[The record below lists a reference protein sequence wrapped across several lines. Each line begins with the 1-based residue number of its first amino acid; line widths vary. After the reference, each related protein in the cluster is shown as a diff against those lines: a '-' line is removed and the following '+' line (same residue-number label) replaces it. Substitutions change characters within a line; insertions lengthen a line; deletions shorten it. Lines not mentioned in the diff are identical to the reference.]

1 MESASPLPAAGL
13 DLVRQRAVD
22 DIAWLHAGYFSDDA
36 AQVDPAVARLIAAEQ
51 RRQREAVELV
61 ASENFV
67 SRAVLAAQGSV
78 FTNKTVVG
86 YPGRRF
92 HAGAEWADEL
102 ERLAIERACAA
113 FGCNFANVQLH
124 SGIQA
129 NLAVFRAL
137 LAPDDIVLS
146 MSGEAGGHFS
156 HGGTSNLSGTMARA
170 VFYGVHRGT
179 GLIDYD
185 QLRALARTHRPR
197 LIVAGG
203 AAYPRAIDFVALRA
217 IADEVGARLLVD
229 IAHFAGLVVAGVH
242 PHPFPFA
249 DIVTTTTYKSLRGA
263 RGGLILCNDAEL
275 AERLAKAASPGVQ
288 GSPLLHAIAA
298 KAVCLGE
305 VLRPEFVSYGRAVL
319 ANARAFADELMA
331 KGVDVLTCGT
341 DTPLV
346 IANLRSLGL
355 RGQALVESLDRAGIT
370 CNRCE
375 IPFDDVDAA
384 QTSGLRFGVSACTTR
399 GLNEQQ
405 LRIVAGWVAELVH
418 VHAQDRPAQDMPA
431 QGMPTIAACEDEIRS
446 RAAALMTPLPLYAP
460 SASPR

>member
-1 MESASPLPAAGL
+1 MNVVAPSSSIDPSPAFRTTTE
-13 DLVRQRAVD
+13 DV
-22 DIAWLHAGYFSDDA
+22 AWLHEGYFTA
-36 AQVDPAVARLIAAEQ
+36 EMAQVDPAVAQLIAAEQ
-51 RRQREAVELV
+51 QRQREAVELV

-113 FGCNFANVQLH
+113 FGCRFANVQPH

-137 LAPDDIVLS
+137 LTQDDVVLS

-156 HGGTSNLSGTMARA
+156 HGGQSNLSGMMAKA
-170 VFYGVHRGT
+170 VFYAVDRTT

-185 QLRALARTHRPR
+185 QMRTLALRHRPR

-203 AAYPRAIDFVALRA
+203 AAYPRAIDFAAMRA
-217 IADEVGARLLVD
+217 IADEVGARFLVD

-263 RGGLILCNDAEL
+263 RGGLILCNDAAL
-275 AERLAKAASPGVQ
+275 ADMLAKAASPGVQ

-305 VLRPEFVSYGRAVL
+305 VLQPEFAAYGRAVL
-319 ANARAFADELMA
+319 VNARAFADELMA
-331 KGVDVLTCGT
+331 KGVDILTSGT

-346 IANLRSLGL
+346 VANLKALGL
-355 RGQALVESLDRAGIT
+355 RGQSLVESLDRAGTT

-375 IPFDDVDAA
+375 IPFDDVDAT

-399 GLNEQQ
+399 GLSEQQ
-405 LRIVAGWVAELVH
+405 MRTVAGWIAELI
-418 VHAQDRPAQDMPA
+418 HAHA
-431 QGMPTIAACEDEIRS
+431 QGMPAITAFEDEIRS
-446 RAAALMTPLPLYAP
+446 RAATLMTPLPLYAAT
-460 SASPR
+460 ASPR

>member
-1 MESASPLPAAGL
+1 MDSASAPHGP
-13 DLVRQRAVD
+13 
-22 DIAWLHAGYFSDDA
+22 HEGYFTA
-36 AQVDPAVARLIAAEQ
+36 PPAGTDPAIARLIALEE
-51 RRQREAVELV
+51 RRQRESVELV

-67 SRAVLAAQGSV
+67 SRAVLAAQGSA

-113 FGCNFANVQLH
+113 FSCRFANVQPH

-129 NLAVFRAL
+129 NLAVLRAL
-137 LAPDDIVLS
+137 LSPEDVVLS
-146 MSGEAGGHFS
+146 MSGQAGGHFS
-156 HGGTSNLSGTMARA
+156 HGGGSNLSGSMAKA
-170 VFYGVHRGT
+170 VFYGVSRES

-185 QLRALARTHRPR
+185 EVRRLAEIHRPK

-203 AAYPRAIDFVALRA
+203 AAYPRAIDFAALRA
-217 IADEVGARLLVD
+217 IADGVGARLLVD

-263 RGGLILCNDAEL
+263 RGGLILTNDEAL
-275 AERLAKAASPGVQ
+275 AATLEKALSPGVQ
-288 GSPLLHAIAA
+288 GSPLLHAVAG

-305 VLRPEFVSYGRAVL
+305 VLRPEFSAYGRAVL
-319 ANARAFADELMA
+319 DNARAFAAELEST
-331 KGVDVLTCGT
+331 GIPVLTGGT

-346 IANLRSLGL
+346 VADLRRLRL
-355 RGQALVESLDRAGIT
+355 RGQAIVESLDRAGIT

-375 IPFDDVDAA
+375 IPFDDTDPAE
-384 QTSGLRFGVSACTTR
+384 TSGLRFGLSACTTR
-399 GLNEQQ
+399 GLALEGS
-405 LRIVAGWVAELVH
+405 REIARWIAELL
-418 VHAQDRPAQDMPA
+418 HAHASDATA
-431 QGMPTIAACEDEIRS
+431 IAGLEAEIRL
-446 RAAALMTPLPLYAP
+446 RAASLMGPLPLYAENGRK
-460 SASPR
+460 PR

>member
-1 MESASPLPAAGL
+1 MESEPAPY
-13 DLVRQRAVD
+13 
-22 DIAWLHAGYFSDDA
+22 WLHDGYFA
-36 AQVDPAVARLIAAEQ
+36 AAPDSADPVIARLIAHEE
-51 RRQREAVELV
+51 RRQRESVELV

-67 SRAVLAAQGSV
+67 SRAVLSAQGSA

-113 FGCNFANVQLH
+113 FSCRFANVQPH

-137 LAPDDIVLS
+137 LSPEDVVLS
-146 MSGEAGGHFS
+146 MSGQAGGHFS
-156 HGGTSNLSGTMARA
+156 HGGGSNLSGAMAKA
-170 VFYGVHRGT
+170 AFYGVSRES

-185 QLRALARTHRPR
+185 EVRHLAEAHRPK

-203 AAYPRAIDFVALRA
+203 AAYPRAIDFAALRA
-217 IADEVGARLLVD
+217 IADSVGARLLVD

-263 RGGLILCNDAEL
+263 RGGLILTNDEAL
-275 AERLAKAASPGVQ
+275 AATLEKALSPGVQ
-288 GSPLLHAIAA
+288 GSPLLHAIAG

-305 VLRPEFVSYGRAVL
+305 VLRPEFRAYGRAVL
-319 ANARAFADELMA
+319 DNARAFADELA
-331 KGVDVLTCGT
+331 ANGIPVLTGGT

-346 IANLRSLGL
+346 VADLRSLGL
-355 RGQALVESLDRAGIT
+355 RGQAMVESLDRAGIT

-375 IPFDDVDAA
+375 IPFDDTDPA
-384 QTSGLRFGVSACTTR
+384 QTAGLRFGLSACTTR
-399 GLNEQQ
+399 GLGLDGSREIARWIAELLQ
-405 LRIVAGWVAELVH
+405 AHASGAPAVAERE
-418 VHAQDRPAQDMPA
+418 A
-431 QGMPTIAACEDEIRS
+431 EIRQ
-446 RAAALMTPLPLYAP
+446 RAAALMSPLSLYAETGE
-460 SASPR
+460 ALR

>member
-1 MESASPLPAAGL
+1 MNSSVAS
-13 DLVRQRAVD
+13 
-22 DIAWLHAGYFSDDA
+22 DIGCLHEGYFSDEPEQA
-36 AQVDPAVARLIAAEQ
+36 DPAVARLIAAEQ
-51 RRQREAVELV
+51 QRQREAVELV

-102 ERLAIERACAA
+102 EKLAIERACAA
-113 FGCNFANVQLH
+113 FGCSFANVQPH

-129 NLAVFRAL
+129 NLAVLRAL
-137 LAPDDIVLS
+137 LTQEDVVLS

-156 HGGTSNLSGTMARA
+156 HGGQSNLSGAMAKA
-170 VFYGVHRGT
+170 VFYGVRRDT
-179 GLIDYD
+179 GFIDYD
-185 QLRALARTHRPR
+185 ELRGLARMHRPK

-203 AAYPRAIDFVALRA
+203 ASYPRAIDFAALRG
-217 IADEVGARLLVD
+217 IADEVGAKVLVD
-229 IAHFAGLVVAGVH
+229 IAHFAGLVVAGIY

-249 DIVTTTTYKSLRGA
+249 DIVTPTTYKSLRGA
-263 RGGLILCNDAEL
+263 RGGLILCNDASL
-275 AERLAKAASPGVQ
+275 ADALAKATSPGVQ

-305 VLRPEFVSYGRAVL
+305 ALRPEFAAYGRAVL
-319 ANARAFADELMA
+319 ENARALAGALMQSGIA
-331 KGVDVLTCGT
+331 VLTSGT

-346 IANLRSLGL
+346 VADLRSLGL
-355 RGQALVESLDRAGIT
+355 RGQAIVESLDRAGIT

-375 IPFDDVDAA
+375 IPFDDVDPA

-399 GLNEQQ
+399 GLGIPEI
-405 LRIVAGWVAELVH
+405 RVIAGWIAEVI
-418 VHAQDRPAQDMPA
+418 HAHANKA
-431 QGMPTIAACEDEIRS
+431 SAIAACEMDIRR
-446 RAAALMTPLPLYAP
+446 RAAALMSPLPLYA
-460 SASPR
+460 ADRR

>member
-1 MESASPLPAAGL
+1 MNDVSAKSSVSP
-13 DLVRQRAVD
+13 DFVRHSATSE
-22 DIAWLHAGYFSDDA
+22 IAWLHEGYFTA
-36 AQVDPAVARLIAAEQ
+36 EATQADPAVARLMAAEQ
-51 RRQREAVELV
+51 QRQRQAVELV

-113 FGCNFANVQLH
+113 FGCRFANVQPH

-137 LAPDDIVLS
+137 LKQDDVVLS

-156 HGGTSNLSGTMARA
+156 HGGQSNLSGMMAKA
-170 VFYGVHRGT
+170 VFYTVDRKT

-185 QLRALARTHRPR
+185 QMRALALAHRPK

-203 AAYPRAIDFVALRA
+203 AAYPRAIDFSAMRA

-229 IAHFAGLVVAGVH
+229 IAHFAGLIVAGVH

-263 RGGLILCNDAEL
+263 RGGLILCNDQTL
-275 AERLAKAASPGVQ
+275 ADALAKAASPGVQ
-288 GSPLLHAIAA
+288 GSPLLHAVAA

-305 VLRPEFVSYGRAVL
+305 VLRPEFAAYGRAVL
-319 ANARAFADELMA
+319 LNARAFADELMA
-331 KGVDVLTCGT
+331 KGVYVLTSGT

-346 IANLRSLGL
+346 VANLKSFDL

-375 IPFDDVDAA
+375 IPFDDVDPT

-399 GLNEQQ
+399 GLGTQE
-405 LRIVAGWVAELVH
+405 LRAVAGWIAELIH
-418 VHAQDRPAQDMPA
+418 GHAQRMPA
-431 QGMPTIAACEDEIRS
+431 ITALEDEIRS

-460 SASPR
+460 SASLP

>member
-1 MESASPLPAAGL
+1 MNVVSPTPSTVL
-13 DLVRQRAVD
+13 DPLRHRATDEV
-22 DIAWLHAGYFSDDA
+22 AWLHEGYFSADA
-36 AQVDPAVARLIAAEQ
+36 AQADPAVARLIAAEQ
-51 RRQREAVELV
+51 QRQREAVELV

-67 SRAVLAAQGSV
+67 SRTVLAAQGSV

-92 HAGAEWADEL
+92 HAGAQWADEL

-113 FGCNFANVQLH
+113 FGCRFANVQPH

-137 LAPDDIVLS
+137 LKPDDMVLS

-156 HGGTSNLSGTMARA
+156 HGGQSNLSGMMAKA
-170 VFYGVHRGT
+170 VFYGVDRET

-185 QLRALARTHRPR
+185 QMRALALTHRPR

-203 AAYPRAIDFVALRA
+203 AAYPRAIDFAAMRA
-217 IADEVGARLLVD
+217 IADEVGAKLLVD

-263 RGGLILCNDAEL
+263 RGGLILCNDEAL
-275 AERLAKAASPGVQ
+275 AEALAKAASPGVQ
-288 GSPLLHAIAA
+288 GSPLLHAVAA
-298 KAVCLGE
+298 KAVCLDE
-305 VLRPEFVSYGRAVL
+305 VLRPEFAAYGRAVL

-331 KGVDVLTCGT
+331 KGVDVLTLGT

-346 IANLRSLGL
+346 VANLKALGL
-355 RGQALVESLDRAGIT
+355 PGQALVESLDRAGIT

-375 IPFDDVDAA
+375 IPFDDADPT

-399 GLNEQQ
+399 GLGTQQ
-405 LRIVAGWVAELVH
+405 MRAVAGWIAELVH
-418 VHAQDRPAQDMPA
+418 GHAQQMSAI
-431 QGMPTIAACEDEIRS
+431 TACEDEIRS

-460 SASPR
+460 GASLR

>member
-1 MESASPLPAAGL
+1 MTMDSACAPLC
-13 DLVRQRAVD
+13 
-22 DIAWLHAGYFSDDA
+22 LHEGYFTADPSRA
-36 AQVDPAVARLIAAEQ
+36 DPAIARLIDQEE
-51 RRQREAVELV
+51 RRQRESVELV

-67 SRAVLAAQGSV
+67 SRAVLAAQGSA

-113 FGCNFANVQLH
+113 FSCRFANVQPH

-137 LAPDDIVLS
+137 LSPGDVVLS
-146 MSGEAGGHFS
+146 MSGQAGGHFS
-156 HGGTSNLSGTMARA
+156 HGGGSNLSGSMAKA
-170 VFYGVHRGT
+170 VFYGVSRGS
-179 GLIDYD
+179 GRIDYD
-185 QLRALARTHRPR
+185 DVRRLAETHRPK

-203 AAYPRAIDFVALRA
+203 AAYPRAIDFAALRA
-217 IADEVGARLLVD
+217 IADGVGARLLAD

-263 RGGLILCNDAEL
+263 RGGLILTNDETL
-275 AERLAKAASPGVQ
+275 AATLEKALSPGVQ
-288 GSPLLHAIAA
+288 GSPLLHAIAG

-305 VLRPEFVSYGRAVL
+305 VLRPEFSAYGRVVL
-319 ANARAFADELMA
+319 DNARAFAAELESA
-331 KGVDVLTCGT
+331 GIPVSTGGT

-346 IANLRSLGL
+346 VADLRSLKL
-355 RGQALVESLDRAGIT
+355 RGQAMVESLDRAGIT

-375 IPFDDVDAA
+375 IPFDDTDPAE
-384 QTSGLRFGVSACTTR
+384 TSGLRFGLSACTTR
-399 GLNEQQ
+399 GLAPEGS
-405 LRIVAGWVAELVH
+405 REIARWIAELL
-418 VHAQDRPAQDMPA
+418 HAHASGAPVTAEHEA
-431 QGMPTIAACEDEIRS
+431 EIRQ
-446 RAAALMTPLPLYAP
+446 RAAALMSPLPLYAETGGE
-460 SASPR
+460 RQ